1 MSYNYPHYIKKNGR
15 YLAYRIQ
22 TDEYDFLEVSDVDA
36 MYSAGWYWDKD
47 FEKAKQFYSKYEAE
61 KFLRD
66 KTWRILGRRGDNKT
80 MRAWTYFYIVHTIQK
95 GSIFKKELG

>member
-1 MSYNYPHYIKKNGR
+1 MSYGYPHYIKKKGK

-22 TDEYDFLEVSDVDA
+22 TNEYDFWEVSDVEA
-36 MYSAGWYWDKD
+36 MYSGGWYWDRD

-66 KTWRILGRRGDNKT
+66 KKGDFWEGVEII
-80 MRAWTYFYIVHTIQK
+80 RQ
-95 GSIFKKELG
+95 

>member
-15 YLAYRIQ
+15 Y
-22 TDEYDFLEVSDVDA
+22 
-36 MYSAGWYWDKD
+36 KD

-66 KTWRILGRRGDNKT
+66 KRGEFWEGVEIT
-80 MRAWTYFYIVHTIQK
+80 RQ
-95 GSIFKKELG
+95 